1 MLDTERAMPDAGRA
15 MPDAGRAMPLG
26 WMLAGWVAGAAVQLQ
41 QAALWPAVLYAGL
54 MLAAAAAGLAVRG
67 RSLALVL
74 AVSAFALTGL
84 RAGAFMQQALPPAL
98 EGRDILVRGVVA
110 AMPQRGEFGPRFVFE
125 VASSQPAGVPPRL
138 LLTWFAGPPGPA
150 GAVGAAVMSARTSP
164 VLHAGEHWQLMVRL
178 RAPHGPR
185 NPHGHDHELW
195 LWERGIQATGYVR
208 AGPRDLAPQ
217 RLAQADAWAPLE
229 RARQSVRDALSSQV
243 ADPGAAGVLA
253 GLAVGDQQAIER
265 ADWDLFRA
273 TGVAHLM
280 SISGLHVT
288 MFAWLAAALVGA
300 AWRRSARLC
309 LAWPAPH
316 AAVVG
321 GVLLAALYAA
331 FSGGGLPAQRTV
343 WMLVAVAGLR
353 LAGLRWPWPHTW
365 ALAGAAVVTL
375 DPWALLQPGFWLSFV
390 AVGVLFASDPGSAR
404 PSGLAGRLRSLL
416 REQVV
421 VTVALAPLTLW
432 LFGQVS
438 LVGLVANLAAIPW
451 VTGVVTPLALGGAVW
466 PPLWQA
472 GAWAV
477 QALTQALQLLALVPG
492 AVWSAAAAP
501 PWMSLAGLA
510 GALLLVLRLPPAL
523 RAMGLPLLWPM
534 LVWQPPRPVHGQFE
548 LVAADIGQGNAV
560 IVRTA
565 SHSLLYDTG
574 PRHGSD
580 SDAGDRVLVP
590 LLRALGE
597 RLDRVVVSHRDS
609 DHIGGAASVLAQH
622 AQADLLSSI
631 DHGHALAAMQT
642 HTRCLAGQGWTWDGV
657 RFDILHP
664 PAADYALRGLAPNAL
679 SCVLRI
685 TAAGATAAVTAL
697 LAGDIE
703 LPQERALL
711 RQGAGALRADLLL
724 VPHHGSKTSSS
735 DAFLDVV
742 QPRVALVQ
750 AGYRNRY
757 GHPAPAVMARYARR
771 GIAVTVSP
779 ACGAA
784 RWSSAEPQRVRC
796 EREASRRYWQHPGLS
811 GPGPAP
817 GDTRV
822 LPGGD

>member
-1 MLDTERAMPDAGRA
+1 MA
-15 MPDAGRAMPLG
+15 LG
-26 WMLAGWVAGAAVQLQ
+26 LGSTLAVAV
-41 QAALWPAVLYAGL
+41 
-54 MLAAAAAGLAVRG
+54 AAAA
-67 RSLALVL
+67 
-74 AVSAFALTGL
+74 FAITGL
-84 RAGAFMQQALPPAL
+84 RAGVFLQQALPSAL

-125 VASSQPAGVPPRL
+125 VVSSEPKGVPPRL
-138 LLTWFAGPPGPA
+138 LLTWYAGPPGPQ
-150 GAVGAAVMSARTSP
+150 GAASRTSP
-164 VLHAGEHWQLMVRL
+164 VLRPGEQWQFAVRL
-178 RAPHGPR
+178 KAPHGLR

-208 AGPRDLAPQ
+208 AGPRDAVPQ
-217 RLAQADAWAPLE
+217 RLPRGDAWAQLE
-229 RARQSVRDALSSQV
+229 RARQSVRDALVAQV
-243 ADPGAAGVLA
+243 DDPAAAGVLA
-253 GLAVGDQQAIER
+253 GLVVGDQQAIER
-265 ADWDLFRA
+265 DDWDLFRA

-288 MFAWLAAALVGA
+288 MFAWLAAALVGG

-343 WMLVAVAGLR
+343 WMLATVAVLR
-353 LAGLRWPWPHTW
+353 WAGLRWPWPYTW
-365 ALAGAAVVTL
+365 ALAGAAVVL
-375 DPWALLQPGFWLSFV
+375 MDPWALLQAGFWLSFV
-390 AVGVLFASDPGSAR
+390 AVGILFASDPGTAA
-404 PSGLAGRLRSLL
+404 PAGLAGRLRSLG
-416 REQVV
+416 REQLVI
-421 VTVALAPLTLW
+421 TVALTPLTLW

-438 LVGLVANLAAIPW
+438 LVGLLANLVAIPW
-451 VTGVVTPLALGGAVW
+451 VTCVVTPLALGGALW
-466 PPLWQA
+466 PPLWQL
-472 GAWAV
+472 GTWAV
-477 QALTQALQLLALVPG
+477 QGLTQTLQLLALVPG
-492 AVWSAAAAP
+492 GVWTSAAAPAGIA
-501 PWMSLAGLA
+501 LAGLA
-510 GALLLVLRLPPAL
+510 GGLLLVLPLPPPL
-523 RAMGLPLLWPM
+523 RALGLPLLWPL
-534 LVWQPPRPVHGQFE
+534 LVWQPPRPPHGQFE

-565 SHSLLYDTG
+565 THSLLYDTG

-580 SDAGDRVLVP
+580 SNAGDRVLVP

-631 DHGHALAAMQT
+631 DHGHALAVMHT

-664 PAADYALRGLAPNAL
+664 PAADYAVLGLPPNAL

-685 TAAGATAAVTAL
+685 TAAPGASAAVGAGAAATAL
-697 LAGDIE
+697 LVRDIE
-703 LPQERALL
+703 MAPERALL
-711 RQGAGALRADLLL
+711 RGATDGLRADLLL

-735 DAFLDVV
+735 DAFLDAV

-757 GHPAPAVMARYARR
+757 GHPAPTVMERYARR

-779 ACGAA
+779 ICGAA
-784 RWSSAEPQRVRC
+784 RWSSAEPRQARC
-796 EREASRRYWQHPGLS
+796 ERERSRRYWHHPGLT
-811 GPGPAP
+811 PAP
-817 GDTRV
+817 GPTQDPAAARGD
-822 LPGGD
+822 PGGH